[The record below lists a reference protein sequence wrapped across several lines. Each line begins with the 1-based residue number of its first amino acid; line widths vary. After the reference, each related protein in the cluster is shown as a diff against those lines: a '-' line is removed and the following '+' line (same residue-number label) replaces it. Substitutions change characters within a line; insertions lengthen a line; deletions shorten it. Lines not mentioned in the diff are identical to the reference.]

1 MKDYSTRMAI
11 EDRRHIHMA
20 YVQLHEALNELQQVY
35 KKDNILA
42 HAARTLGAIEDT
54 MYEYVIDKG
63 GKANVKHL

>member
-1 MKDYSTRMAI
+1 MKDYNTRMAI

-63 GKANVKHL
+63 GKA